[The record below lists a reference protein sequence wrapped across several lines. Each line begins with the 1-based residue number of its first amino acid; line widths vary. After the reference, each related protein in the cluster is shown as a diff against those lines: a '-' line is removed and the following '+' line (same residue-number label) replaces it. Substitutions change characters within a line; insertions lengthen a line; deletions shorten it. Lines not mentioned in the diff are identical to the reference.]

1 MTPQQYDYPNKSAT
15 EYEKMKFRKEKRASR
30 PEQLFVNQRKSRD
43 DKYQFYTKDPEKW
56 RNWIKEEFGDETE
69 KIITYK
75 YDTDKGTIML
85 HNHGSYGECVIYVS
99 NEKRGEFLTWF
110 REKVKINV
118 KQEDQKPED
127 LNEKMKELT
136 LKK

>member
-15 EYEKMKFRKEKRASR
+15 EYEKKKFRQEERARR
-30 PEQLFVNQRKSRD
+30 PEELFVNQRKSTD

-69 KIITYK
+69 KSYR
-75 YDTDKGTIML
+75 YGTDKITIIL
-85 HNHGSYGECVIYVS
+85 HSNGECVIHVS
-99 NEKRGEFLTWF
+99 NEKRDEFLTWF
-110 REKVKINV
+110 RDV
-118 KQEDQKPED
+118 KQEDQKTED

>member
-1 MTPQQYDYPNKSAT
+1 MTPRQYVYPNESAT
-15 EYEKMKFRKEKRASR
+15 EHEKKKFRKQERARR
-30 PEQLFVNQRKSRD
+30 PEQLFVNQRKSTD

-75 YDTDKGTIML
+75 YDTDKSTIML
-85 HNHGSYGECVIYVS
+85 HSDGECVIHVS
-99 NEKRGEFLTWF
+99 NEKGGEFLTWF
-110 REKVKINV
+110 GEKVKINV
-118 KQEDQKPED
+118 KQEDQKTED

>member
-1 MTPQQYDYPNKSAT
+1 MSPRKYVYPNERGT
-15 EYEKMKFRKEKRASR
+15 EYEKKKFRKEERARR
-30 PEQLFVNQRKSRD
+30 PEKLFVNQRASKD

-56 RNWIKEEFGDETE
+56 RTWIKEEFGDETE

-75 YDTDKGTIML
+75 YDTDKSTIML
-85 HNHGSYGECVIYVS
+85 HSNGECVIHVS
-99 NEKRGEFLTWF
+99 KEKRGEFLTWF
-110 REKVKINV
+110 GEKLKSKV
-118 KQEDQKPED
+118 KQEDPKTED

>member
-1 MTPQQYDYPNKSAT
+1 MTPRQYVYPNESAT
-15 EYEKMKFRKEKRASR
+15 EHEKKKFRKEERARR

-75 YDTDKGTIML
+75 YDTDKSTIML
-85 HNHGSYGECVIYVS
+85 HSNGECVIYVS

-118 KQEDQKPED
+118 KQEDQKTED
-127 LNEKMKELT
+127 LSEKMKELT

>member
-15 EYEKMKFRKEKRASR
+15 DSEKKKFRKEERARR

-75 YDTDKGTIML
+75 YDTDKGIIML
-85 HNHGSYGECVIYVS
+85 HSNGECVIHVS
-99 NEKRGEFLTWF
+99 NEKRGEFPTWF
-110 REKVKINV
+110 GEKVKINV
-118 KQEDQKPED
+118 KQEDQKTED